1 VRGPDGATCDAL
13 ATALCVAGVRDA
25 PGLMRRF
32 PGYRASVTMIGTA
45 GMQSWSTTPG
55 PGGPPCHA
63 DAITV
68 PDVEAAPHR
77 R

>member
-13 ATALCVAGVRDA
+13 ATALCVAGVCDA